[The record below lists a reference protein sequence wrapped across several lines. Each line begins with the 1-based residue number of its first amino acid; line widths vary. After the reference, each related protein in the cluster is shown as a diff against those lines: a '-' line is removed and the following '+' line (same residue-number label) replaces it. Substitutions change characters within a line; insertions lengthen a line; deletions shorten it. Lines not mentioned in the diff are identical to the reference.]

1 MAAMHDTAMM
11 TVDAPAASTTEPADD
26 RLDVSSEFP
35 RLSGL
40 DERSFDD
47 QIAAYRSVL
56 DQLKA
61 ELDGL
66 RIES

>member
-1 MAAMHDTAMM
+1 MAAATHDTGAV
-11 TVDAPAASTTEPADD
+11 TAETADGPVDI
-26 RLDVSSEFP
+26 SSEFP
-35 RLSGL
+35 RLAGL
-40 DERSFDD
+40 DDRSFDE

-66 RIES
+66 RVES

>member
-1 MAAMHDTAMM
+1 MASAMHDTG
-11 TVDAPAASTTEPADD
+11 TVTAETADGPVD
-26 RLDVSSEFP
+26 ISSEFP
-35 RLSGL
+35 RLAGL
-40 DERSFDD
+40 DGHSFDE

-66 RIES
+66 RVES